1 MTERADAPE
10 VEPWVAQ
17 LGEMV
22 DGGRHVIE
30 RGRPATALPAS
41 KPAVLDVPHRNP
53 AAGEVHRHELL
64 QPLAVARTPVAA
76 MDGHRH
82 GELAVAARQVQIGA
96 LAAMRA
102 VAVTLGP
109 GEKEVADQLGGARDG
124 GTVGAAGA

>member
-41 KPAVLDVPHRNP
+41 EPAVLDVPYRNP
-53 AAGEVHRHELL
+53 ATSEVHRHELL
-64 QPLAVARTPVAA
+64 QALAVAGTPVTAV
-76 MDGHRH
+76 DGHRH
-82 GELAVAARQVQIGA
+82 GELAVAARQVQVGA
-96 LAAMRA
+96 LGAVRA
-102 VAVTLGP
+102 VTVTLRP
-109 GEKEVADQLGGARDG
+109 DEQEVADQLGGARDG
-124 GTVGAAGA
+124 GTVGAPGA